1 MLDGIFRLL
10 VLAIEDVSEPPNLE
24 PGDVELVGRHVVSV
38 GNDAAGQLP
47 DAGKR
52 VATAQSAGIHR
63 HVNNWKFY
71 QTMYEYDMGNDE
83 E

>member
-38 GNDAAGQLP
+38 GNDAAG
-47 DAGKR
+47 
-52 VATAQSAGIHR
+52 
-63 HVNNWKFY
+63 
-71 QTMYEYDMGNDE
+71 
-83 E
+83 